1 MGQRRAALNK
11 RTALRP
17 AALLLLLEMKAEIS
31 FFVSP
36 I

>member
-17 AALLLLLEMKAEIS
+17 AALLLLEMKAEMS